1 MVKRFNPF
9 PDPKKGKG
17 RMILKKPAGI
27 KTASWSKVPYQ
38 RHNEGG
44 GFLRRDQTK
53 WHRTIQQLLKA
64 TDTQILDI
72 LMKDNFLPS
81 WEGCIC
87 PFCNKGV
94 LVPLSTRSQRE
105 TKEYRCNKKNC
116 QKLFTRFICTPSS
129 LWFVVPKGTV
139 SKHKL
144 PHFFFD
150 WLEFRFPPSTCS
162 PTSTT
167 KQSRG

>member
-44 GFLRRDQTK
+44 GFLRKDQTK

-72 LMKDNFLPS
+72 LMIGKAVSAPS
-81 WEGCIC
+81 ATRASWGHC
-87 PFCNKGV
+87 PQDLRERPRPTGATRRIARS
-94 LVPLSTRSQRE
+94 LSI
-105 TKEYRCNKKNC
+105 
-116 QKLFTRFICTPSS
+116 RFICTPSS
-129 LWFVVPKGTV
+129 RWFVVRKGTV
-139 SKHKL
+139 SKYKL